1 MKTPSLPLNSF
12 IALVGEIRKQL
23 LTAWTYRV
31 NTVVALLTIGF
42 VFVGIAFLMSDG
54 TMTQEEIAPM
64 FVGYLTWFYAMGA
77 IGDLSWG
84 IRSEISAGTLEQIS
98 MSPAPIGFILLG
110 RVFAN
115 LITST
120 VQLLIQ
126 GTILM
131 LVLNIRL
138 PMRWEAIPALAITL
152 VGVFG
157 FGFVLAGATLIFKQI
172 ESLANLFQN
181 MLMFFNG
188 MLLPLSA
195 MPGWLAAIARTM
207 PTTQGVYVL
216 QRLLLDG
223 VSLADAWRDGSLI
236 WLLVNSSIYFAI
248 GWVVF
253 SACERIAKAQGS
265 LGQY

>member
-1 MKTPSLPLNSF
+1 MKTTSSFLNGF
-12 IALVGEIRKQL
+12 ITLIGEIRKQL
-23 LTAWTYRV
+23 LTAWTYRA
-31 NTVVALLTIGF
+31 NTVIAMLTIGF
-42 VFVGIAFLMSDG
+42 VFIGIAFLMSDG
-54 TMTQEEIAPM
+54 TMSPEEIAPM

-84 IRSEISAGTLEQIS
+84 IRGEINAGTLEQIS
-98 MSPAPIGFILLG
+98 MSPTPIGIILLG

-115 LITST
+115 LIIST

-126 GTILM
+126 GAIL
-131 LVLNIRL
+131 LLILDVRL

-157 FGFVLAGATLIFKQI
+157 FGFILAGATLIFKQI
-172 ESLANLFQN
+172 ESMANLFQN

-188 MLLPLSA
+188 MLIPVAA

-216 QRLLLDG
+216 QRLLLDEA
-223 VSLADAWRDGSLI
+223 SLADTWRDGSLI
-236 WLLVNSSIYFAI
+236 WLLVHSAIYFAV

-253 SACERIAKAQGS
+253 SACERVAKAQGS